1 MVRLNASVFEM
12 NESDLLLDLEFDGG
26 IILDAVLER
35 VKAPLII
42 EDIKS
47 KLPLEGR
54 AALMRDEMQITLGI
68 GKGNIK
74 PTKEVKRGDIA
85 YMPLGDNLCIYVTDK
100 TTFSPVTVI
109 GHIESRSDDLDELK
123 SIRRGS
129 KAIIKAK

>member
-1 MVRLNASVFEM
+1 MS
-12 NESDLLLDLEFDGG
+12 ESDLPLDLEFEGE
-26 IILDAVLER
+26 IVVSAVLQR
-35 VKAPLII
+35 IMAPLIV

-68 GKGNIK
+68 GRGNIK

-85 YMPLGDNLCIYVTDK
+85 YMPLGDNLVIYVSDK
-100 TTFSPVTVI
+100 TTFSPVTII
-109 GHIESRSDDLDELK
+109 GQIESIGEDLDQLK

-129 KAIIKAK
+129 KAVLKPK

>member
-1 MVRLNASVFEM
+1 MVRLNASVFQM

>member
-1 MVRLNASVFEM
+1 MVFEM
-12 NESDLLLDLEFDGG
+12 SESDLPLDVEFEGEFV
-26 IILDAVLER
+26 LSAVLQR
-35 VKAPLII
+35 VMAPLII

-68 GKGNIK
+68 GRGNIK

-85 YMPLGDNLCIYVTDK
+85 YMPLGDNLCIYISEK

-109 GHIESRSDDLDELK
+109 GHIESDEEKLNQLK

-129 KAIIKAK
+129 KALLRAK

>member
-1 MVRLNASVFEM
+1 MS
-12 NESDLLLDLEFDGG
+12 ESDLPLEVEFEGELVLSA
-26 IILDAVLER
+26 ILQR
-35 VKAPLII
+35 VMAPLII

-68 GKGNIK
+68 GRGNIK
-74 PTKEVKRGDIA
+74 PVKEVKRGDIA
-85 YMPLGDNLCIYVTDK
+85 YMPLGDNLCIYMVDK

-109 GHIESRSDDLDELK
+109 GQIESNGEKLDQLK

-129 KAIIKAK
+129 KALIRLK

>member
-1 MVRLNASVFEM
+1 MS
-12 NESDLLLDLEFDGG
+12 ESDLLLDLEFEGE
-26 IILDAVLER
+26 LVLNVVLER

-68 GKGNIK
+68 GRGNIK

-100 TTFSPVTVI
+100 TTFSPVTII
-109 GHIESRSDDLDELK
+109 GHVESKGDELDELK
-123 SIRRGS
+123 NIRRGS
-129 KAIIKAK
+129 KAVLKTN

>member
-1 MVRLNASVFEM
+1 MS
-12 NESDLLLDLEFDGG
+12 ESDLPLEVEFEGELVLSA
-26 IILDAVLER
+26 ILQR
-35 VKAPLII
+35 VMAPLII

-68 GKGNIK
+68 GRGNIK
-74 PTKEVKRGDIA
+74 PVKEVKQGEIA
-85 YMPLGDNLCIYVTDK
+85 YMPLGDNLCIYMVDK

-109 GHIESRSDDLDELK
+109 GEIESDGEKLDQLK

-129 KAIIKAK
+129 KASIRLK

>member
-1 MVRLNASVFEM
+1 MS
-12 NESDLLLDLEFDGG
+12 ESDLPLDVEFEGEFV
-26 IILDAVLER
+26 LSAVLQR
-35 VKAPLII
+35 VMAPLII

-68 GKGNIK
+68 GRGNIK

-85 YMPLGDNLCIYVTDK
+85 YMPLGDNLCIYISEK

-109 GHIESRSDDLDELK
+109 GHVESDGEKLNQLK

-129 KAIIKAK
+129 MALLRAK